1 MRILHTGDWHLGDR
15 IGSRGIDR
23 TADLRR
29 NVERIAEYCT
39 EHRIDVLL
47 VAGDLFSDKMG
58 LQRDLSDT
66 VAHLG
71 ETFRRFLLDGGTI
84 LALTGNHDRE
94 IPCQTLRSTLALAAP
109 QPLPDGVLLP
119 AGRLYLATGPAFY
132 RLADRTGTEVQFLLM
147 PYPTPARYLDGSGQ
161 TVSTR
166 EERNRSL
173 QSAYA
178 ARLQALL
185 GHAEYRPER
194 PAVLAAHVHVR
205 GASVNGLF
213 RISEDQDV
221 VFGDTH
227 IPPGLAYVALG
238 HIHQPQALGG
248 LEHVRYCGS
257 IERLDLGESHDDKS
271 VVLVEIGPDGR
282 CSEPSLL
289 PLPSSPV
296 YRINIDDPT
305 EQLPQLRAKYPDAE
319 HALVHY
325 RLTWKAGEHDR
336 EELLRELDTIFP
348 RWYEREICEASTLR
362 TGSADADL
370 SSARNPRQVVRDFLG
385 TALQDNDPDRDELL
399 ALAETLL
406 EKYGA

>member
-15 IGSRGIDR
+15 LGSRGIDR

-29 NVERIAEYCT
+29 NIERIADYCI
-39 EHRIDVLL
+39 EHAVDVLL

-66 VAHLG
+66 VQHLG
-71 ETFRRFLLDGGTI
+71 ETFRRFLLGGGTI

-94 IPCQTLRSTLALAAP
+94 VPCQTLRSTLALAAP
-109 QPLPDGVLLP
+109 QPLPDGALLP
-119 AGRLYLATGPAFY
+119 TGRLHLAIEPGFF
-132 RLADRTGTEVQFLLM
+132 RLADRAGTEVQFLLM

-173 QSAYA
+173 LNAYA
-178 ARLQALL
+178 DRLQVLL
-185 GHAEYRPER
+185 NHPGYRPER
-194 PAVLAAHVHVR
+194 PTVLSAHVHVR

-213 RISEDQDV
+213 RISEEQDV
-221 VFGDTH
+221 VFGDAH

-257 IERLDLGESHDDKS
+257 IERLDLGEGRDDKS
-271 VVLVEIGPDGR
+271 VALVEIGPDGR
-282 CSEPSLL
+282 RGEPCLL
-289 PLPSSPV
+289 PLEASPI
-296 YRINIDDPT
+296 YRVTIDDPT
-305 EQLPQLRAKYPDAE
+305 EQLPRLREKYPDADR
-319 HALVHY
+319 ALVHY

-336 EELLRELDTIFP
+336 EAILHELDAIFP
-348 RWYEREICEASTLR
+348 RWYEREICEASSLSTATDSR
-362 TGSADADL
+362 PSATRD
-370 SSARNPRQVVRDFLG
+370 PRQVVRDYLG
-385 TALQDNDPDRDELL
+385 AALKENDPDRDELL

-406 EKYGA
+406 ERHGA